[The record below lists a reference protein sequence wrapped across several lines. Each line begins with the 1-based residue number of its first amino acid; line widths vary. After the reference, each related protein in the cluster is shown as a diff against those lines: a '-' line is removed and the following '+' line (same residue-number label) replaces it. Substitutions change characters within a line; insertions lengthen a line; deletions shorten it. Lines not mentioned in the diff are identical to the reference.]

1 MISTRDEPPNGEV
14 SSSSRSPTMLGL
26 FSLLALGAPANNGHH
41 DLSPAPNEAH
51 HSSASALALLN
62 GKLMLNSGS
71 PASAYVQR
79 LYEEAVAESNETYVA
94 EMLDGTVHA
103 ENRLRDAL
111 NNMRNERNQA
121 RNERN
126 AARSERDSFRDRF
139 NNAQNELNNFRNEL
153 NNKRNELCVPPTAL
167 TTHSRSPMM
176 ANAFSLSLSPSPSHL
191 SPSLSLAQVRL
202 RERGGQP
209 PRLPEHGSRQLPEH
223 QGCHPR
229 PRRLR
234 LEPAGRPAPARAA
247 QEPRR
252 ELQGGWHPGRRRL
265 RPRHHG
271 MRRALLSATA
281 SLLCALFFPHHA
293 LVRLAARSASASL
306 LGAPWYPHGPVPHAL
321 R

>member
-1 MISTRDEPPNGEV
+1 
-14 SSSSRSPTMLGL
+14 MLGL
-26 FSLLALGAPANNGHH
+26 LSLLALGAPANNGHH

-51 HSSASALALLN
+51 HSSASAQ
-62 GKLMLNSGS
+62 M
-71 PASAYVQR
+71 
-79 LYEEAVAESNETYVA
+79 YVA

-103 ENRLRDAL
+103 EGLRDEL
-111 NNMRNERNQA
+111 NGMRRARDSA